1 MAIIF
6 CALFFGAGKTHSQE
20 FVSANYTVLDPVM
33 NAGGY
38 GTSTN
43 FGLLGVMSQISNG
56 EGTSATFGNNAG
68 FLYFP
73 TVASPVVYS
82 SAGDAQVILSWAP
95 CVGSLGWTV
104 SGYSVAQSTISGGPY
119 TYTSLGNV
127 TSATR
132 TGLSNG
138 TPYYF
143 VIVVKDSF
151 GNAIASST
159 QVSATPASSGGGGG
173 GGSPPPTETK
183 VEFAGRAYPMST
195 VSILKDGA
203 VAVFVVA
210 GPDGNFFTSLSG
222 LSAGN
227 YTFSSYAEDK
237 NGILSGTLTFPVS
250 VTAGAT
256 TRING
261 IFLPPTIAV
270 DKSIVKKGDTI
281 AISGQTMPNA
291 SVTVNI
297 DSGANIFMN
306 GPSDGE
312 GAYLFNF
319 DSSVLEYGDYT
330 TVSKAVFAGETSPFS
345 KTVTFKV
352 GTTTV
357 EEEPEDCPTKGD
369 LNDDCRVDLVDF
381 SIATYWFKKP
391 LSGAFELLEE
401 ERLNASGKIDLID
414 FSIMAYY
421 WTG

>member
-1 MAIIF
+1 
-6 CALFFGAGKTHSQE
+6 
-20 FVSANYTVLDPVM
+20 
-33 NAGGY
+33 
-38 GTSTN
+38 
-43 FGLLGVMSQISNG
+43 
-56 EGTSATFGNNAG
+56 
-68 FLYFP
+68 
-73 TVASPVVYS
+73 
-82 SAGDAQVILSWAP
+82 
-95 CVGSLGWTV
+95 
-104 SGYSVAQSTISGGPY
+104 
-119 TYTSLGNV
+119 
-127 TSATR
+127 
-132 TGLSNG
+132 
-138 TPYYF
+138 
-143 VIVVKDSF
+143 
-151 GNAIASST
+151 
-159 QVSATPASSGGGGG
+159 
-173 GGSPPPTETK
+173 
-183 VEFAGRAYPMST
+183 
-195 VSILKDGA
+195 
-203 VAVFVVA
+203 
-210 GPDGNFFTSLSG
+210 SG